1 MCYRGQDAP
10 TCFLREPFIRL
21 TQPSPLE
28 PEFRR
33 REDKWI
39 HVIVHVIA
47 FSTVFTYSSGGNRSR
62 KRFVLRVRLCKT
74 ASDRVHPKQFLLPL
88 TLAHRRIF
96 VAELP
101 LVR

>member
-1 MCYRGQDAP
+1 MFP
-10 TCFLREPFIRL
+10 TGTFH
-21 TQPSPLE
+21 SPYTAVPTRARILKE
-28 PEFRR
+28 GGEDR
-33 REDKWI
+33 DKWI